1 MSPLLGASAS
11 GDGLVFAAFAPD
23 FLPSS
28 SMNNRLGA
36 LLLALLAI
44 CLYFTFRVPDY
55 GFVSARNL
63 SLLMIDFA
71 ITATLAI
78 GMLVV
83 ILPGHIDLSA
93 GSGVGLTGGI
103 AAVAATHPIGVGAWI
118 VAPLSWLSTWSKD
131 LASLT
136 KWTWTENAGGWF
148 EGLAKSVSTDF
159 TGLFAAQPW
168 LKPVLAMAGAILVAL
183 ILWRIMGRL
192 IVRHRIPAFIITLGG
207 LLIFKG
213 LFWQVI
219 GSHTVPIGTAAD
231 AGARQ
236 ISISLAQLGGPQA
249 VPIFEYSGNAYA
261 TLTTGYFLTAGAW
274 AIAAF
279 VALVMIVV
287 HVRSRAKRE
296 EHGFAADDGELTF
309 LKLFIAVQLIA
320 LFVLVTTQFRGL
332 PLSVVILGL
341 VAFVVWLLTQH
352 TPWGRYLYAIG
363 GNEEAAV
370 ISGIPVEKVVLGA
383 FTLMGGIVAL
393 TGLMQTAYGGAST
406 TTVGELME
414 LDAVAACVIGGTSL
428 KGGRGNVLGVLFG
441 ALIMACLINGL
452 TLMAVLPEV
461 KFIARGAVLIGAV
474 WMDVRLTRAARAA

>member
-1 MSPLLGASAS
+1 
-11 GDGLVFAAFAPD
+11 
-23 FLPSS
+23 
-28 SMNNRLGA
+28 MNNRLGA
-36 LLLALLAI
+36 LLLALMAI
-44 CLYFTFRVPDY
+44 CLYFTFRVPDF

-103 AAVAATHPIGVGAWI
+103 AAVAATHPLGIGSWL
-118 VAPLSWLSTWSKD
+118 VAPLTWIAGWFKD
-131 LASLT
+131 LA
-136 KWTWTENAGGWF
+136 TWTRWEWVMDAG
-148 EGLAKSVSTDF
+148 ASVSSFALSAQLDF
-159 TGLFAAQPW
+159 TNFFLTYPW
-168 LKPVLAMAGAILVAL
+168 LKPVLAMVGSVLVAL
-183 ILWRIMGRL
+183 VLWRLMGRL

-219 GSHTVPIGTAAD
+219 ESHTVPIGNAAD
-231 AGARQ
+231 GGTKQVAV
-236 ISISLAQLGGPQA
+236 SLASVGGPGA
-249 VPIFEYSGNAYA
+249 VPVFEHSGNAYA
-261 TLTTGYFLTAGAW
+261 TLTTGYFLSAGAW
-274 AIAAF
+274 TIAGL
-279 VALVMIVV
+279 VGLALIVFQL
-287 HVRSRAKRE
+287 RSRASRQR
-296 EHGFAADDGELTF
+296 HGFASDDGELTF
-309 LKLFIAVQLIA
+309 LKLFIAIQLIA

-332 PLSVVILGL
+332 PLSVVVLGV
-341 VAFVVWLLTQH
+341 VAFIVWLLTQH

-370 ISGIPVEKVVLGA
+370 ISGIPVERVVLGA

-428 KGGRGNVLGVLFG
+428 KGGRGSVLGVLFG

-452 TLMAVLPEV
+452 TLLAVPPVV
-461 KFIARGAVLIGAV
+461 KFIARGAVLIVAV
-474 WMDVRLTRAARAA
+474 WMDVRLTRAARMS